1 MAGRETLYK
10 EQENKPRRP
19 VWGRQ
24 DPRMFGFEGQRDLL
38 WKDPYAVEKKDCTL
52 KGKCAHD
59 ISHALR
65 ARKGAVI

>member
-10 EQENKPRRP
+10 EQENKARRP

-38 WKDPYAVEKKDCTL
+38 WRDPYAVEKTL
-52 KGKCAHD
+52 LLKENVPTIFHM
-59 ISHALR
+59 L
-65 ARKGAVI
+65 

>member
-1 MAGRETLYK
+1 M
-10 EQENKPRRP
+10 
-19 VWGRQ
+19 GRQ

-38 WKDPYAVEKKDCTL
+38 WRDPYAVEKKDSTL
-52 KGKCAHD
+52 KGKGAHE